1 MADYYTVA
9 ELKLENP
16 DGGFN
21 SSPDYDVALGVF
33 ITSASRAIDR
43 EIGKWDNYFYPS
55 TDDTTRYFDGT
66 GTRELWID
74 DIVSLTSISV
84 SEEGGLSSSDYT
96 TWSSSD
102 YILMPY
108 NSTPKNLVLVD
119 TLNGSKLYWE
129 PHLKAVKV
137 TGVFG
142 YSSTPPQVIRQA
154 CSIQALRWFQRA
166 KQNWQE
172 TGAKSDFGQVVVNVN
187 QRDFI
192 GSKLDPDVAALLH
205 PFKLRA
211 LAEL

>member
-9 ELKLENP
+9 EIKGENP
-16 DGGFN
+16 DSGFN
-21 SSPDYDVALGVF
+21 SSSDYDTALGAF
-33 ITSASRAIDR
+33 ITSASRAIDK

-55 TDDTTRYFDGT
+55 TDAETRYFDGT
-66 GTRELWID
+66 GARELWVD
-74 DIVSLTSISV
+74 DIVTLTSVSV

-96 TWSSSD
+96 AWSSSD

-108 NSTPKNLVLVD
+108 NSTPKSIILVD

-129 PHLKAVKV
+129 PYMKAVKV
-137 TGVFG
+137 VAVFG
-142 YSSTPPQVIRQA
+142 YSETPPQVIKQA
-154 CSIQALRWFQRA
+154 CSIQAIRWFQRA

-172 TGAKSDFGQVVVNVN
+172 SGAKSDFGQVVVNVSN
-187 QRDFI
+187 KDFI